1 MGPSGHEV
9 VGAPDAVPPLAPTM
23 SPTPS
28 ADTSPFAARRKSL
41 PIHPHPSR
49 RHSRLRANRSSRLL
63 AYFLRLLSSRQPHFR
78 PFAHTLAH
86 PSLLAPLSVIAD
98 LIGNLSSSLACPF
111 VIADLIGNLPPI
123 TPESSSRPAPTGRII
138 FVISS
143 GQSSYTT
150 MLPGVFCAFVK
161 D

>member
-1 MGPSGHEV
+1 
-9 VGAPDAVPPLAPTM
+9 
-23 SPTPS
+23 
-28 ADTSPFAARRKSL
+28 
-41 PIHPHPSR
+41 
-49 RHSRLRANRSSRLL
+49 
-63 AYFLRLLSSRQPHFR
+63 
-78 PFAHTLAH
+78 
-86 PSLLAPLSVIAD
+86 LLAPLSVIAD